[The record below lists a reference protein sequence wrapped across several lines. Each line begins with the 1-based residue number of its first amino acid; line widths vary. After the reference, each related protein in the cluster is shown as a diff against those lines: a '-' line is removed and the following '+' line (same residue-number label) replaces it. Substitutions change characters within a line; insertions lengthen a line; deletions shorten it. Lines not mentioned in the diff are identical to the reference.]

1 MVFIQITNSVEGL
14 TEAGYN
20 LQDGTGEGMIA
31 LSDRLVE
38 LFPEGDARWDYTY
51 SEELLRI
58 ILFSGNYQN
67 EEVRAKCTEFGEVI
81 SIGDYIW

>member
-1 MVFIQITNSVEGL
+1 MVFIKITNSVAGL

-38 LFPEGDARWDYTY
+38 LFPEGDPRWDYSY
-51 SEELLRI
+51 SDELLRI
-58 ILFSGNYQN
+58 ILFSGNYQD
-67 EEVRAKCTEFGEVI
+67 EEVRTKCAEFGTVI
-81 SIGDYIW
+81 SISDYIW